1 MLQAQLR
8 LYSVFFSVVFGVF
21 LPLDV
26 EMEPKTKTKWTSVVT
41 FGYPSGLPGAGTGIT
56 RSTGHQQ
63 APPHHKQGDATSRQL
78 LMLPMQLTPTTT
90 TTALAP
96 RHHHAHDHDRTD
108 THLLLRSYR
117 SLRRINSTSGAP
129 LRESETLKLKLP
141 HHDHDHVVTSRVRTA
156 ATTTATATRAV
167 TPSSRVTP
175 TPTTTAPAKME
186 DDKAKAEKLA
196 QAKKRV

>member
-1 MLQAQLR
+1 
-8 LYSVFFSVVFGVF
+8 
-21 LPLDV
+21 
-26 EMEPKTKTKWTSVVT
+26 MEPKTKSKWNSVVT

-56 RSTGHQQ
+56 RSTGHPR

-96 RHHHAHDHDRTD
+96 RHHNAHDHERTG

-129 LRESETLKLKLP
+129 LRESETLQLKLP
-141 HHDHDHVVTSRVRTA
+141 RDDHDHIVTSRVRTA
-156 ATTTATATRAV
+156 ATATATATRAP
-167 TPSSRVTP
+167 TSRVTP

-196 QAKKRV
+196 QAKKRVCYLVSRSPRNTKPHPDANPPPRSKQ